1 MAFRAVSQVEV
12 RYGTLGGTKSRLV
25 WMNTRPFA
33 GAMGSNVS
41 IASDTSPAR
50 SRSFGR
56 CGV

>member
-12 RYGTLGGTKSRLV
+12 RYGTFDKTKNRPV

-41 IASDTSPAR
+41 IASDTSPAW
-50 SRSFGR
+50 SRSFGG